1 MTAESQ
7 NRAGMPDPEPHIFLL
22 LQNVLAFL
30 KYLC

>member
-1 MTAESQ
+1 MTAEPQ
-7 NRAGMPDPEPHIFLL
+7 NRAGMPDPHIFLL